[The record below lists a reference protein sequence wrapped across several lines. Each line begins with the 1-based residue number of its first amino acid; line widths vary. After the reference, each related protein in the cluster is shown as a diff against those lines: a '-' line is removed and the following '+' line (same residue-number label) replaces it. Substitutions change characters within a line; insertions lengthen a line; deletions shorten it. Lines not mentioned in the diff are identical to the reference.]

1 MIMGFISKL
10 ILKWRLELG
19 VEYFSLRKFF
29 KNLIGRQHISY
40 IFANYLALLVNFF
53 SGVLIARELGAQS
66 RGVYALI
73 VSIFGVIFAFGTFNY
88 SGGTLQAGMFAKAE
102 KTRKSSFL
110 KVPGFVGLIA
120 AVFALIG
127 ISLTNLLKAFRE
139 YENFII
145 GAAVISSL
153 GAVSAYI
160 ASLLIT
166 NHLVIKMAISRF
178 VGLGGL
184 SLMVIVLYQANK
196 ITIENLLLCQIL
208 TSIVIAS
215 TSLVLFFTS
224 NEIRLPPDN
233 IVIKNSLI
241 GLPKYIID
249 FFVPIFLYYTIS
261 SKYGAV
267 FLGAYVVAWGWASLS
282 DALLPVIESQVYKY
296 YSFNGFQNIAISN
309 LFKKIIIMFIFNLSL
324 TPTLILIPF
333 LFGEEFSQSVQIGM
347 FLFAFK
353 FLGQATSILEIIANL
368 KRQNLFLLLQV
379 IGWLICVTLF
389 TTILEMKS
397 LLSLV
402 ICLYVAQSLRLLMAY
417 INIKNIISQ
426 ERTI

>member
-1 MIMGFISKL
+1 MVIM
-10 ILKWRLELG
+10 KWYLELG
-19 VEYFSLRKFF
+19 LKYFYFIKFLQ
-29 KNLIGRQHISY
+29 NNISCKDIAY

-66 RGVYALI
+66 LGIYALI
-73 VSIFGVIFAFGTFNY
+73 ASIFGIIFAFGTFNY
-88 SGGTLQAGMFAKAE
+88 SSGTLQASMFAKEAE

-110 KVPGFVGLIA
+110 KVPGFVGLVA
-120 AVFALIG
+120 AVFAVIG
-127 ISLTNLLKAFRE
+127 ISLTNSLMALKE
-139 YENFII
+139 YENYII
-145 GAAVISSL
+145 GAAVVSSL
-153 GAVSAYI
+153 GSVSAYI
-160 ASLLIT
+160 GSLLVT
-166 NHLVIKMAISRF
+166 NHLVIRMAITRF

-184 SLMVIVLYQANK
+184 SLMVVVLYQTNK

-208 TSIVIAS
+208 TTIIIAS
-215 TSLVLFFTS
+215 TALVIFFTS

-249 FFVPIFLYYTIS
+249 FFVPIFLYSTIS
-261 SKYGAV
+261 SEYGAV
-267 FLGAYVVAWGWASLS
+267 FLGTYIVAWGWASLS
-282 DALLPVIESQVYKY
+282 DALLPVIESQVYKN
-296 YSFNGFQNIAISN
+296 YSFKGFQNITISV
-309 LFKKIIIMFIFNLSL
+309 LFKKIIIMSIFNLFL

-333 LFGEEFSQSVQIGM
+333 LFGEEFSKSVQIGI

-379 IGWLICVTLF
+379 IAWLISFTLC

-397 LLSLV
+397 LSSLV
-402 ICLYVAQSLRLLMAY
+402 ICLYIAQSVRLLMAL
-417 INIKNIISQ
+417 INIKHVISQ
-426 ERTI
+426 EHKI